1 MRFAV
6 VHPKNA
12 RVLFYALF
20 VLLPQ
25 RAGDSG
31 PGGKNTVARGKKSMP
46 PNRSTR
52 FGELTKNTSVKKED
66 ETMNKTFFTKITAAA
81 ISLALL
87 VTAFS
92 ACGKEAPE
100 YETDTAPETSQTAAN

>member
-25 RAGDSG
+25 KAGDSG
-31 PGGKNTVARGKKSMP
+31 PGGRMSMREGKV
-46 PNRSTR
+46 N
-52 FGELTKNTSVKKED
+52 
-66 ETMNKTFFTKITAAA
+66 
-81 ISLALL
+81 
-87 VTAFS
+87 
-92 ACGKEAPE
+92 APE
-100 YETDTAPETSQTAAN
+100 PEHPIRGTDKKHKR